1 MTFRQRLALIATA
14 LAYVACASAV
24 LPPRPAADDVAITAP
39 TTITVSYFTL
49 PLGRVVGIVRS
60 VYDEDRI
67 PLPDQVIGDT
77 LLESLPIQRDS
88 FAVVH
93 RVRIRPSDRT
103 LVSIDAVYRL
113 PSDSAWYFVTQDSR
127 GTLGRV
133 WNTQLRL
140 ARKLYER
147 REGY

>member
-1 MTFRQRLALIATA
+1 M
-14 LAYVACASAV
+14 S
-24 LPPRPAADDVAITAP
+24 
-39 TTITVSYFTL
+39 
-49 PLGRVVGIVRS
+49 
-60 VYDEDRI
+60 
-67 PLPDQVIGDT
+67 GDT
-77 LLESLPIQRDS
+77 LLESLPIPRDS
-88 FAVVH
+88 FEVVH
-93 RVRIRPSDRT
+93 RIRIRPSDRT

-113 PSDSAWYFVTQDSR
+113 PPDSAWYFITADGR